1 MYLFTYK
8 ETAMRHASL
17 SEFRANLASHLDRLE
32 QDRDH
37 LLVTRQGHEP
47 VVVLPLSEWEGME
60 ATLHLLSNPVNAQ
73 FLKDSIAEL
82 DAGRTVDI
90 DPATMKPAA

>member
-1 MYLFTYK
+1 
-8 ETAMRHASL
+8 MRHASL
-17 SEFRANLASHLDRLE
+17 SDFRANLASHLDKLE

-60 ATLHLLSNPVNAQ
+60 ATLHLLSNPANAQ
-73 FLKDSIAEL
+73 FLRESIAEAN
-82 DAGRTVDI
+82 AGKLIERELI
-90 DPATMKPAA
+90 DP

>member
-1 MYLFTYK
+1 
-8 ETAMRHASL
+8 MRHASL
-17 SEFRANLASHLDRLE
+17 SDFRANIASHLDRLE

-60 ATLHLLSNPVNAQ
+60 ATLHLLSHPANAQ
-73 FLKDSIAEL
+73 FLRESIAEA
-82 DAGRTVDI
+82 DANHLIERELI
-90 DPATMKPAA
+90 KP

>member
-1 MYLFTYK
+1 
-8 ETAMRHASL
+8 MRHASL
-17 SEFRANLASHLDRLE
+17 SDFRANLASHLDKLE

-60 ATLHLLSNPVNAQ
+60 ATLHLLSTQANREMLAR
-73 FLKDSIAEL
+73 SIA
-82 DAGRTVDI
+82 DANAGRLI
-90 DPATMKPAA
+90 ERELIEP